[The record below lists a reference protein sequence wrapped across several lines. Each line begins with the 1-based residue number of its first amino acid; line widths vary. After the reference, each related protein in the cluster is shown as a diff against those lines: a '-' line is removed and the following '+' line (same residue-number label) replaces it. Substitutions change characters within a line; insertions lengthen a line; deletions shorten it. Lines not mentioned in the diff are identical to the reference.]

1 MSSGMTQT
9 IQFPQAPER
18 PIRSSDIRALRPAGK
33 AKKKPNYASGDRAA
47 SVRWHRLILA
57 LARVAEGPLTVRE
70 IVDATGMSRQL
81 AHYHIRK
88 LAYRRELVMT
98 FDRGKRV
105 GETAVKLY
113 WPTQE
118 LRRALGWELVS
129 RQNGQP
135 VADDRRAA

>member
-1 MSSGMTQT
+1 MADT
-9 IQFPQAPER
+9 IQFPQASN
-18 PIRSSDIRALRPAGK
+18 PIRSSDIRELRARPK
-33 AKKKPNYASGDRAA
+33 AKKRPNYASGDRAS

-57 LARVAEGPLTVRE
+57 LARETDGALTVRE
-70 IVDATGMSRQL
+70 VVDATGMSRQL
-81 AHYHIRK
+81 AHYHVRK

-105 GETAVKLY
+105 GETAVKLF

-118 LRRALGWELVS
+118 LRRALGWELEA

-135 VADDRRAA
+135 AADRRRAA